1 VQIDGP
7 ILGRSENLPE
17 VSPEDAKEYDI
28 ERYA

>member
-1 VQIDGP
+1 
-7 ILGRSENLPE
+7 LGRSENLPE